1 MKKLNQT
8 FIPFIDRQELRA
20 LTSTI
25 DDVVDFIEAAA
36 SRMVLYH
43 IAQPTPQSREMVA
56 LITASAEQIVKAIG
70 HLPTFAGVDEICVEI
85 NRLENLADDL
95 YRHAIASLFEG
106 DRPILDVTKWK
117 EIYELLEGVTDRCED
132 VANVVETIA
141 LKHS

>member
-70 HLPTFAGVDEICVEI
+70 HLP
-85 NRLENLADDL
+85 
-95 YRHAIASLFEG
+95 
-106 DRPILDVTKWK
+106 
-117 EIYELLEGVTDRCED
+117 
-132 VANVVETIA
+132 
-141 LKHS
+141 HSPG